1 MWFDKDV
8 TLDLLKK
15 QNINIDTITL
25 EEFDDLIKRIKD
37 GNKNVDVEREY
48 YVRKIVSDLEEITGF
63 KHKNINLIERNPF
76 KTEVK
81 SGLVNLLL
89 ISNKFPYLIYK
100 QFSIKKKESI
110 EDVIAKNIS
119 NENYLYYYE
128 ECLNVIKLLENHFEQ
143 FKLTKDLN
151 LKDSYLNIDITI
163 PTNDF
168 LFLIKNHRIL
178 CEHFELKDYLEE
190 NYDLSLDSFG
200 R

>member
-63 KHKNINLIERNPF
+63 KHKNINLIETNPF
-76 KTEVK
+76 KTEIK
-81 SGLVNLLL
+81 SGLVNLLS

-110 EDVIAKNIS
+110 EDVIEKNSS

-128 ECLNVIKLLENHFEQ
+128 ECLNIIKLLENHFEQ

-151 LKDSYLNIDITI
+151 LKDSYLNIDIAI

-168 LFLIKNHRIL
+168 LFLIKNNRIL

>member
-8 TLDLLKK
+8 TLTLLKK

-25 EEFDDLIKRIKD
+25 EEFDDLIQRIKD
-37 GNKNVDVEREY
+37 GNKNVDIEREY

-63 KHKNINLIERNPF
+63 KHKNINLIEINPF
-76 KTEVK
+76 KTEIK
-81 SGLVNLLL
+81 SGLVNLLS

-110 EDVIAKNIS
+110 EDVIAKNSS

-151 LKDSYLNIDITI
+151 LKDSYLNINIII
-163 PTNDF
+163 PSYDF
-168 LFLIKNHRIL
+168 LSIIKNHRIL
-178 CEHFELKDYLEE
+178 CEHFELNDYIKDNNLE
-190 NYDLSLDSFG
+190 LDHFD